1 MNKNVQPLDEIT
13 YCSLASL
20 LRQKAQARLLKRG
33 RKNIHAYQSGQH
45 LSVYK
50 GRGMDFT
57 ESRLYQS
64 GDDVRLLDW
73 RVTARTGKPHTKV
86 FSEERERPIMLI
98 VDLRSSMFFATKGC
112 YKSVLA
118 AKVASLLVWKS
129 LQDGDKSGGMI
140 LPALG
145 QLNIHRASRSQSAA
159 ARFINR
165 VAKATETT
173 RAIKPTKPNQSTRDN
188 AEPQLANA
196 LKQLSPFIETGTQL
210 VILSDFRDLNKAV
223 AKQLKAFADKSSLTL
238 ITINDPFETEMARY
252 AELPLTDG
260 KRYLKLSQKVQLKY
274 QRLEKARKAI
284 LEDLMH
290 QDNIHLLALSTANT
304 PTEILLNLSRGL
316 Q

>member
-1 MNKNVQPLDEIT
+1 MMNKNIQPIDEIT

-20 LRQKAQARLLKRG
+20 LKQKAQARLLKRG

-86 FSEERERPIMLI
+86 FSEERERPILLI
-98 VDLRSSMFFATKGC
+98 VDLRSPMFFATRGC

-129 LQDGDKSGGMI
+129 LQDGDKAGAMVITAS
-140 LPALG
+140 G
-145 QLNIHRASRSQSAA
+145 QLNIHKPSRSQSAA
-159 ARFINR
+159 SRIINTI
-165 VAKATETT
+165 AKATLLAPATLSSED
-173 RAIKPTKPNQSTRDN
+173 RSVQSLSDT
-188 AEPQLANA
+188 
-196 LKQLSPFIETGTQL
+196 LKQLNPLVETGTHI
-210 VILSDFRDLNKAV
+210 VMLSDFRGLDKAAV
-223 AKQLKAFADKSSLTL
+223 RQLIAVADKSSLTL
-238 ITINDPFETEMARY
+238 IAINDPFETEIARY
-252 AELPLTDG
+252 SGLPVTNGEKLLHMDKQAE
-260 KRYLKLSQKVQLKY
+260 LKY
-274 QRLEKARKAI
+274 QRLQEARETA
-284 LEDLMH
+284 LEDLTKRDH
-290 QDNIHLLALSTANT
+290 IHRLTLSTAHT
-304 PTEILLNLSRGL
+304 PNEILLTLSQGL